1 MFELFVQ
8 IFRNFYQNYYFGKK
22 GRRNPEHFARN
33 APRTQL
39 FFQIATIVIIFT
51 NIRKMRKTGMVIEK
65 YDRNSKILTHGSN

>member
-22 GRRNPEHFARN
+22 GVVIRGTLLGMRPGPN
-33 APRTQL
+33 
-39 FFQIATIVIIFT
+39 FFQIVTIVIIFT